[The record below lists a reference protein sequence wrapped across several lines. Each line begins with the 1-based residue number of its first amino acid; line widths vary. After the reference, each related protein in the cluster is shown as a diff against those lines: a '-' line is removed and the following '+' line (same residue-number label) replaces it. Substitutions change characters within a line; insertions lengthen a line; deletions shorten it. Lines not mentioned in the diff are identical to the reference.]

1 MFKNYFNI
9 AIRSLLKNKLYTL
22 INITGLTVGI
32 AVSILILIFVAHEFS
47 FDRFHKDGER
57 I

>member
-22 INITGLTVGI
+22 INITGLSVGI
-32 AVSILILIFVAHEFS
+32 AVSVLILIFVAYEFS